1 MRYFAINVELIY
13 LLKIFLIIL
22 KLNLAYKKRWV
33 NSVMM
38 QTRAI
43 RKLSKIQWKKKDNI
57 AILLIIFV
65 GSVLT
70 FVGSFY
76 NEFYNL
82 FFSTCVGLFFGGII
96 LSIISTFLAQM
107 ESNITG
113 AGELDAEIDVDI
125 DADVDVD
132 ADIDVDVDADI
143 DVDVDADIDVDID
156 ADIDVDIDADID
168 VDIDIDTDIDVEV
181 DVDSDIDVDIEAEV
195 EIDTDFI
202 ATITPAPIMLLF
214 SSGFLIFGIS
224 GILLYQLIEGILQ
237 FSILFIAPLLAY
249 LSTKLINFAWK
260 IIAKSRFYRISSTKN
275 LIGIQGE
282 VLLRV
287 DERGGIIKIPSNTPM
302 RFERLHVKPIVD
314 TFNFER
320 GDKVYICDV
329 RNGYLLV
336 DNKKKS
342 IKKRRG

>member
-1 MRYFAINVELIY
+1 
-13 LLKIFLIIL
+13 
-22 KLNLAYKKRWV
+22 
-33 NSVMM
+33 MM

-43 RKLSKIQWKKKDNI
+43 RKLSRIQWKKKDNI
-57 AILLIIFV
+57 AIMLIIFV

-76 NEFYNL
+76 NEFYNI

-113 AGELDAEIDVDI
+113 AGELDAEIDVD
-125 DADVDVD
+125 VD
-132 ADIDVDVDADI
+132 AEIDVDVDAEI
-143 DVDVDADIDVDID
+143 DVDVDAEIDVDID
-156 ADIDVDIDADID
+156 ADIDA
-168 VDIDIDTDIDVEV
+168 DIDIDTDIDVEV

-195 EIDTDFI
+195 EIDTDII

-237 FSILFIAPLLAY
+237 FIILFIAPLLAY

-260 IIAKSRFYRISSTKN
+260 IIAKSRFYRISSTRN

-329 RNGYLLV
+329 RDGYLLV
-336 DNKKKS
+336 DNNKKS
-342 IKKRRG
+342 IKKRR